1 MAVII
6 RTVWRGVTEGQYER
20 VRRRVG
26 WERKPPPGGLCHI
39 VWFTS
44 EALHIVDVWEA
55 AEDFRRFA
63 RERLT
68 PVVAGE
74 LGFAGE
80 PELIIDTAH
89 AVFMPTHTAGGQIR
103 AGSFALCGPAR

>member
-20 VRRRVG
+20 VRRRRA
-26 WERKPPPGGLCHI
+26 WERKPLPGGLCHF

-44 EALHIVDVWEA
+44 EALHMVDVWEA

-63 RERLT
+63 RERLM

-80 PELIIDTAH
+80 PELMIETAH
-89 AVFMPTHTAGGQIR
+89 AVFMPTHTAGGQI
-103 AGSFALCGPAR
+103 

>member
-6 RTVWRGVTEGQYER
+6 RMVWRGVTEGQYER
-20 VRRRVG
+20 VCRRVG
-26 WERKPPPGGLCHI
+26 WERKPPPGGLCHV

-44 EALHIVDVWEA
+44 EALHIVDAWEA
-55 AEDFRRFA
+55 AEVFRRFA
-63 RERLT
+63 RERLM

-80 PELIIDTAH
+80 PELIIDTAY
-89 AVFMPTHTAGGQIR
+89 AVFMPTHTAGGQI
-103 AGSFALCGPAR
+103 